1 MINIFP
7 VEESDIVTTDNMCF
21 CCTSDSDV
29 KEIRF
34 QLFGACGK
42 SVKLCKACR
51 KDLREKLFSLDAP
64 KISVGDEVYVLDRTD
79 RSVVT
84 ALDGDSCVILTCRG
98 KFSVIKQKNLKRTGR
113 HFPVAEFLQKLE
125 GVLE

>member
-1 MINIFP
+1 MIRIFP
-7 VEESDIVTTDNMCF
+7 VEESKLKVNKCF
-21 CCTSDSDV
+21 CCASDLDV
-29 KEIRF
+29 KEII
-34 QLFGACGK
+34 FGACER

-51 KDLREKLFSLDAP
+51 KDLREKLSSFDAP
-64 KISVGDEVYVLDRTD
+64 KISVGDEVYILDDTD

-84 ALDGDSCVILTCRG
+84 ALDGDSCVIMTCRG